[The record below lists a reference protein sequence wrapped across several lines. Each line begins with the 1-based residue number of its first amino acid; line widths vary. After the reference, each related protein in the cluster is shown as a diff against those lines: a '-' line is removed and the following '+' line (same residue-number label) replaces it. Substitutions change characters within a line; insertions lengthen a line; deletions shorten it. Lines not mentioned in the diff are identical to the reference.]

1 MGMTSVAS
9 WLSLGEGSTP
19 LVHARRLSESLG
31 CELHL
36 KCDGLN
42 PTGSFKDRGMVVA
55 VERAV
60 QAGAK
65 AVVCASTG
73 NTAASAAAYAARA
86 GVEAVVLTPAG
97 ATAGP
102 KRAQVR
108 AVGARVIEVRGSF
121 DDCLRLC
128 RELGERDGYVVVN
141 SVNPDRL
148 EGQKS
153 VVFELIDQ
161 LGGTPDIVAL
171 PFGGGGNVS
180 AVAAGFAEAGA
191 APRIIVGQAAERTTT
206 WASAIRI
213 GDPAHA
219 ENVAALVVAGRIEVA
234 TLSEDQL
241 RAAWERLAKE
251 EGAFCEP
258 ASAAGVAAL
267 ELCDAATLNGKVAVA
282 ILTGHGL
289 KDAEA
294 VAQTAEIVVD
304 ATLDAGLEVLS

>member
-86 GVEAVVLTPAG
+86 GVEAVVLTPAR

-141 SVNPDRL
+141 SLNPDRV

-153 VVFELIDQ
+153 VVFELIEQ
-161 LGGTPDIVAL
+161 LGGAPDVVAL

-180 AVAAGFAEAGA
+180 AVAAGFAEAGF
-191 APRIIVGQAAERTTT
+191 APRIIVGQAAERSTT

-213 GDPAHA
+213 GEPAHA
-219 ENVAALVVAGRIEVA
+219 EHVASLVAAGRVEVA
-234 TLSEDQL
+234 TLSEEQL
-241 RAAWERLAKE
+241 RVAWERLAQE

-258 ASAAGVAAL
+258 ASAAGLAAL
-267 ELCDAATLNGKVAVA
+267 ELCAASSLTGKVAVA

-294 VAQTAEIVVD
+294 VAQTTQIVVD
-304 ATLDAGLEVLS
+304 ATLDAVLEVVS

>member
-1 MGMTSVAS
+1 MTSVAS

-36 KCDGLN
+36 KCEGLN

-60 QAGAK
+60 QAGAR

-86 GVEAVVLTPAG
+86 GVQSVVLTPAG

-128 RELGERDGYVVVN
+128 RELGERDGFVVVN
-141 SVNPDRL
+141 SVNPDRI

-153 VVFELIDQ
+153 VVFELIEQ
-161 LGGTPDIVAL
+161 LGGEPDIVAL
-171 PFGGGGNVS
+171 PFGGGGNTC
-180 AVAAGFAEAGA
+180 AVAAGFAEAGV
-191 APRIIVGQAAERTTT
+191 APRIVVGQAAERPTT

-213 GDPAHA
+213 GEPAHGEEVA
-219 ENVAALVVAGRIEVA
+219 ELVTTGRVEVA

-241 RAAWERLAKE
+241 RGAWELLAKE
-251 EGAFCEP
+251 EGVFCEP

-267 ELCDAATLNGKVAVA
+267 ELCEASTLSGKVVVA

-294 VAQTAEIVVD
+294 VAQAAEVVVEP
-304 ATLDAGLEVLS
+304 TLDAVLEVVT

>member
-19 LVHARRLSESLG
+19 LVHARRLSDALG

-36 KCDGLN
+36 KCEGLN

-60 QAGAK
+60 QSGAR

-86 GVEAVVLTPAG
+86 GVQSVVLTPAG

-128 RELGERDGYVVVN
+128 RELGERDGFVVVN
-141 SVNPDRL
+141 SVNPDRI

-153 VVFELIDQ
+153 VVFELIEQ
-161 LGGTPDIVAL
+161 LGGAPDIVAL
-171 PFGGGGNVS
+171 PFGGGGNTC
-180 AVAAGFAEAGA
+180 AVAAGFAEAGV
-191 APRIIVGQAAERTTT
+191 APRVVAGQAAERPTT

-213 GDPAHA
+213 GEPAHA
-219 ENVAALVVAGRIEVA
+219 EEVAELVTTGRVEVA

-241 RAAWERLAKE
+241 RVSWERLARE
-251 EGAFCEP
+251 EGVFCEP
-258 ASAAGVAAL
+258 ASAAGLAAL
-267 ELCDAATLNGKVAVA
+267 ELCEASTLNGKVVVA

-294 VAQTAEIVVD
+294 VAQAAEVVVEP
-304 ATLDAGLEVLS
+304 TLDGVLEVLS

>member
-36 KCDGLN
+36 KCEGLN

-60 QAGAK
+60 QSGAR

-86 GVEAVVLTPAG
+86 GVQSVVLTPAG

-128 RELGERDGYVVVN
+128 RELGERDGFVVVN
-141 SVNPDRL
+141 SVNPDRI

-153 VVFELIDQ
+153 VVFELIEQ
-161 LGGTPDIVAL
+161 LGGAPDVVAL
-171 PFGGGGNVS
+171 PFGGGGNTC
-180 AVAAGFAEAGA
+180 AVAAGLAEAGV
-191 APRIIVGQAAERTTT
+191 APRVVVGQAAERPTT

-213 GDPAHA
+213 GEPAHA
-219 ENVAALVVAGRIEVA
+219 EEVAQLVAAGRVEVA

-241 RAAWERLAKE
+241 RGAWERLAKE
-251 EGAFCEP
+251 EGVFCEP
-258 ASAAGVAAL
+258 ASAAGLAAL
-267 ELCDAATLNGKVAVA
+267 ELCDASTLSGKVVVA

-294 VAQTAEIVVD
+294 VAQAAEVVVEP
-304 ATLDAGLEVLS
+304 TLDAVLEVVS

>member
-1 MGMTSVAS
+1 MTAVSS

-19 LVHARRLSESLG
+19 LVHARRISDSLG

-36 KCDGLN
+36 KCEGLN

-60 QAGAK
+60 QSGAR

-121 DDCLRLC
+121 DDALRLC

-141 SVNPDRL
+141 SLNPDRI

-153 VVFELIDQ
+153 VVFEILEQ
-161 LGGTPDIVAL
+161 LGGAPDIVAL

-180 AVAAGFAEAGA
+180 AVAAGFAEAGIS
-191 APRIIVGQAAERTTT
+191 PRIVVGQAAERATT

-213 GDPAHA
+213 GEPAHA
-219 ENVAALVVAGRIEVA
+219 AHVAELVAAGRVEVV
-234 TLSEDQL
+234 TLSEDEL
-241 RAAWERLAKE
+241 RSAWERLATD

-258 ASAAGVAAL
+258 ASAAGMAAL
-267 ELCDAATLNGKVAVA
+267 ERCAEPSLNGRIAVA

-289 KDAEA
+289 KDAES
-294 VAQTAEIVVD
+294 VAQPAELVVEP
-304 ATLDAGLEVLS
+304 TLDAVLEVLS